1 VRGVVD
7 VLEALGRQVGVHL
20 RRGDVGV
27 PEHLLQGAQVAAARE
42 QVGGERVAQRVRAHP
57 PVEARGAGVALD
69 DLVEALAG
77 QARPAVVDEE
87 VALLAQADHP
97 RAPVLQVGADRG
109 DRVAADGHEPLLRA
123 LAPRAQD
130 PRVEVDVADLE
141 VDRLARA
148 QPARVHELEQRP
160 VAQGRGVAAGRGG
173 EQARHLVAGEDL
185 RELLG
190 LARRAQV
197 GGRVVLERPSRRR
210 WR

>member
-1 VRGVVD
+1 
-7 VLEALGRQVGVHL
+7 
-20 RRGDVGV
+20 
-27 PEHLLQGAQVAAARE
+27 
-42 QVGGERVAQRVRAHP
+42 
-57 PVEARGAGVALD
+57 VALD

-77 QARPAVVDEE
+77 QARPAVVDEQ

-197 GGRVVLERPSRRR
+197 GGRVVLERPLAAQVAVEGPQARGLALQRRGGRRR
-210 WR
+210 PAVRPARGQLVQEPRELGVAGLERVDLPAAR